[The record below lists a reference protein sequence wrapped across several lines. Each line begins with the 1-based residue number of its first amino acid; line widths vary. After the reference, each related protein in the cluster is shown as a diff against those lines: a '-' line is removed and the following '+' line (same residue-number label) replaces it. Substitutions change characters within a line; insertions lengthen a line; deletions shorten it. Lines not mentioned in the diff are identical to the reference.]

1 MKDGFQKKLA
11 ANTKGK
17 TGGGQ
22 VDAMVGAP
30 EVAA

>member
-1 MKDGFQKKLA
+1 MKDGLQKKA
-11 ANTKGK
+11 NGNTKGK
-17 TGGGQ
+17 AGGGQ